1 MKLRRYGSARLN
13 RNDEQAGAGRN
24 RNDEQARAGRN
35 ACEQEDADMEKIL
48 TRTVEAGED
57 GSRAGSLL
65 KSAFGLSRREI
76 SRLKF
81 QENGILA
88 DGVRIRVDTVL
99 RAGQVLSVCLREK
112 DTYCRLEETEGT
124 LAVAYEDGDV
134 LVADKPAGM
143 PVHPCGVHERDSL
156 ANLVAAHYRDAG
168 EESAV
173 RPVGRLDIDTA
184 GLVVF
189 AKSRAAAAR
198 LFEQRREGV
207 FRKTYLAWVEGKM
220 EPLEGILEVPIKKI
234 GNAPIRMAADAKGM
248 PAKTAYRTIEVREEA
263 SLVEAKLF
271 TGRTH
276 QIRVHMAWAGHPL
289 LGDPLYNPR
298 YAGPAKEPP
307 RAALLAWRLTFRQP
321 FTGQTIRLD
330 SGEISAF
337 HNRTEIFRRH

>member
-48 TRTVEAGED
+48 TRTVEAGKD

-207 FRKTYLAWVEGKM
+207 FRKTYLAWVEGKW
-220 EPLEGILEVPIKKI
+220 
-234 GNAPIRMAADAKGM
+234 
-248 PAKTAYRTIEVREEA
+248 
-263 SLVEAKLF
+263 SL
-271 TGRTH
+271 
-276 QIRVHMAWAGHPL
+276 W
-289 LGDPLYNPR
+289 
-298 YAGPAKEPP
+298 
-307 RAALLAWRLTFRQP
+307 RAF
-321 FTGQTIRLD
+321 
-330 SGEISAF
+330 
-337 HNRTEIFRRH
+337 